1 MEFVFV
7 IPREELFV
15 DCTPHGLQLFQDES
29 SDNGDALARARSGE
43 DHFRDAVERTGFFVE
58 RSYAERT
65 PALKQVIPY
74 TLVVRRGSSADQ
86 PEIFRLT
93 RTKAGGEARLHNKIS
108 IGVGGH
114 IEPVDLPA
122 PGAPFTGVASTGEP
136 ANRDSLTPQA
146 APGGRPQADEPA
158 PRDPIPGATRRE
170 VIEEELDVSG
180 PWRLSALGLI
190 NDDTNSVGAVH
201 VGLVQLLEVSG
212 AVSVR
217 ETDQLV
223 GQFSPLPQLLEEVAA
238 GANYESWSSL
248 ILPHLGPILT
258 APDFFQ
264 LPTAAPH
271 APSPPTGTA
280 STAAPRT

>member
-29 SDNGDALARARSGE
+29 SANGDALMRARSSE

-74 TLVVRRGSSADQ
+74 TLVVRQGCSADQ
-86 PEIFRLT
+86 PEVFRLT

-122 PGAPFTGVASTGEP
+122 PEAPFTGSPVSRG
-136 ANRDSLTPQA
+136 SLTPQA
-146 APGGRPQADEPA
+146 APGGRSNADEPA

-217 ETDQLV
+217 ETEQLV
-223 GQFSPLPQLLEEVAA
+223 GRFSPLPELLEEVAA

-264 LPTAAPH
+264 LSTAAPSTR
-271 APSPPTGTA
+271 ASSAPTGTA
-280 STAAPRT
+280 RTAAPRT

>member
-15 DCTPHGLQLFQDES
+15 DCTPHGLQLFSDES
-29 SDNGDALARARSGE
+29 FSNGQPQANPEEESGE
-43 DHFRDAVERTGFFVE
+43 APFRAAVQRAGFFVE

-74 TLVVRRGSSADQ
+74 TIVVRRGHSADQ
-86 PEIFRLT
+86 PEVFRLT
-93 RTKAGGEARLHNKIS
+93 RTRAGGEARLHNKIS

-122 PGAPFTGVASTGEP
+122 PESPFTGEAHAPRTVAS
-136 ANRDSLTPQA
+136 
-146 APGGRPQADEPA
+146 GGLLAGDVPA

-170 VIEEELDVSG
+170 VLEEELDVSG
-180 PWRLSALGLI
+180 PWRLRALGLI

-217 ETDQLV
+217 ETDQLL
-223 GQFSPLPQLLEEVAA
+223 GCFTPLPQLLDEVAA
-238 GANYESWSSL
+238 GANFESWSSL
-248 ILPHLGPILT
+248 ILPHLGSILA

-264 LPTAAPH
+264 LESAAP
-271 APSPPTGTA
+271 SL
-280 STAAPRT
+280 

>member
-15 DCTPHGLQLFQDES
+15 DCTPHGLQLFEDES
-29 SDNGDALARARSGE
+29 FANEKSLANPGE
-43 DHFRDAVERTGFFVE
+43 QADEAHFRDVVERTGFFVE

-74 TLVVRRGSSADQ
+74 TLVVRRGSSTDQ
-86 PEIFRLT
+86 PEVFRLT

-122 PGAPFTGVASTGEP
+122 PGAPFTGEASAPRTGGQP
-136 ANRDSLTPQA
+136 VGDS
-146 APGGRPQADEPA
+146 PA

-170 VIEEELDVSG
+170 VLEEELDVSG

-217 ETDQLV
+217 ETEQLL
-223 GQFSPLPQLLEEVAA
+223 GRFTPLPELLDEVAS

-248 ILPHLGPILT
+248 ILPRLGPILT

-264 LPTAAPH
+264 LEST
-271 APSPPTGTA
+271 APSL
-280 STAAPRT
+280 